1 MYVDYKQSFFSRLQQ
16 QRDDLEV
23 KFNQLLWNERMMHT
37 YGINWPNNN
46 IQGNFLQ
53 ENNYQFSFF
62 FPQGQFSERS
72 NKFLSCEFCGGIYH
86 TFHEC
91 KLICLILENQNQY
104 FFI

>member
-16 QRDDLEV
+16 QRDDQEV

-62 FPQGQFSERS
+62 FPKGRI
-72 NKFLSCEFCGGIYH
+72 NSCLMNFVVA
-86 TFHEC
+86 
-91 KLICLILENQNQY
+91 
-104 FFI
+104 FIIHFMNVS